1 MADQPLV
8 VVLGDSLLMEGVAVS
23 LANCPQMPLIRL
35 DCNASDIWQQID
47 ALDPD
52 VIVLELKIP
61 HSPFILTLL
70 KERPGI
76 LLLGLDQDCNRVIVL
91 NSRIHFSRTMHDLC
105 QIVEA
110 EVGGAV
116 QRPVREEEFE
126 PLDQERQ
133 MAFPAAAR

>member
-1 MADQPLV
+1 M
-8 VVLGDSLLMEGVAVS
+8 
-23 LANCPQMPLIRL
+23 
-35 DCNASDIWQQID
+35 
-47 ALDPD
+47 
-52 VIVLELKIP
+52 
-61 HSPFILTLL
+61 
-70 KERPGI
+70 
-76 LLLGLDQDCNRVIVL
+76 VL